1 VRQSAELVQEIS
13 LASKQQVR
21 GTEGVANA
29 MQIISNITRQTSQGT
44 RQTARTVETM
54 VKLSEQLNEALSQF
68 KVSNNGTAAAA
79 VAPSGSGRELVPA
92 GFAGKGNG
100 NGSANRF

>member
-29 MQIISNITRQTSQGT
+29 MQIISNITRQTSQGA
-44 RQTARTVETM
+44 RQTSRTVEQLVHM
-54 VKLSEQLNEALSQF
+54 SEQLNEALSQF
-68 KVSNNGTAAAA
+68 RVANANANALPSSEARPELVSAAAA
-79 VAPSGSGRELVPA
+79 MSR
-92 GFAGKGNG
+92 
-100 NGSANRF
+100 R

>member
-29 MQIISNITRQTSQGT
+29 MQIISGITRQTTQGA
-44 RQTARTVETM
+44 RQTASTVGNM
-54 VKLSEQLNEALSQF
+54 VKMSEQLNEALAQFRSQTG
-68 KVSNNGTAAAA
+68 KTGDSAAALSA
-79 VAPSGSGRELVPA
+79 EESRVPV
-92 GFAGKGNG
+92 GTH
-100 NGSANRF
+100 R

>member
-1 VRQSAELVQEIS
+1 MQEIS

-29 MQIISNITRQTSQGT
+29 MQIISNITRQTSQGA
-44 RQTARTVETM
+44 RQTARTVEQM

-68 KVSNNGTAAAA
+68 RISGVAPAQPGTGKVQAMAA
-79 VAPSGSGRELVPA
+79 VR
-92 GFAGKGNG
+92 
-100 NGSANRF
+100 